1 MIKNIQDIP
10 QKEGNLSESLLQ
22 VAVACKWLKLGIPAM
37 AGGEMLSDWLEKN
50 KDQIESIFGADDRVY
65 IKTKTPLANKEMI
78 EFIIK
83 NNIGD
88 ELQWVKCK
96 EADRWWLEVWWDQEE
111 KMATIHTMQIW
122 LKSQDEPIEYE
133 DDWKYIPIDELNDP
147 RTMFI
152 KIDGNV
158 YRKDDILRIV
168 ESSVRDEPTEEE
180 IETKLAR
187 LPKQKDAK

>member
-1 MIKNIQDIP
+1 MIKSIQDIP

-83 NNIGD
+83 NDIGD

-96 EADRWWLEVWWDQEE
+96 ESDRWWLQVWWD
-111 KMATIHTMQIW
+111 
-122 LKSQDEPIEYE
+122 
-133 DDWKYIPIDELNDP
+133 
-147 RTMFI
+147 
-152 KIDGNV
+152 
-158 YRKDDILRIV
+158 
-168 ESSVRDEPTEEE
+168 
-180 IETKLAR
+180 
-187 LPKQKDAK
+187 